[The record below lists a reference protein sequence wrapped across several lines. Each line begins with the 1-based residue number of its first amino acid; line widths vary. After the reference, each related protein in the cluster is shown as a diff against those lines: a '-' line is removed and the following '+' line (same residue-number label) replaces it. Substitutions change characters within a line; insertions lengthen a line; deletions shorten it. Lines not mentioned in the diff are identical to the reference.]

1 MKVKRWIAALL
12 VGALMLCGLPAY
24 AETSWM
30 VPKQAQ
36 KLRYTFGERG
46 FIEQDEQKIQQVL
59 KTLQQVQPK
68 MTEVNPNVGG
78 SKLSELLLIDQDGI
92 DYSYQFDPVNW
103 GKVIWNNYQFWSAD
117 DRLMALEQQL
127 QKRIQEIDPY
137 GRFTWAEEYVC
148 ICLLDNGSRYAVFEE
163 LPENKN
169 LLLERLQNLN
179 VIKGSDEAAL
189 GNRLSGV
196 SEMRIRVVKVPHSDS
211 TTWSYQL
218 YEKGIKVV
226 SYTTNG
232 KGAEEIYLCPN
243 ENLWALKAQM
253 QKTYDATPEKSATW
267 LAIINPDRVTSL
279 TVARSGEQ
287 PVSLTNLAQIGML
300 DLLRSLPVEQAEK
313 KTALWKTPDT
323 EYRITFANG
332 LLYRVQQLKNKLR
345 LWSSDMDFLLEY
357 TLSKENQERLN
368 ERTQFEILRQQSGK
382 TNPETGEPVIQ
393 QDEKPNPDT
402 AKPLIYLY
410 PQQTQKVCVQ
420 LDFDGKLT
428 STYPTYPQDG
438 WTVTAQPDGTLTDE
452 QGRSYRYLFWEGV
465 ADDGWRLENGSFVKA
480 EDARAFLEQSL
491 SRLGLNELEQNDFIS
506 YWLPKLQANEESFV
520 HFAAEQYTD
529 RARLTVS
536 PQPDSVLRVQML
548 MTGVD
553 SSNRRQLSA
562 LPKQQL
568 QGFARKG
575 FTLVEWGGTDL
586 TGFDFKIG

>member
-1 MKVKRWIAALL
+1 MKAKRWIAALL
-12 VGALMLCGLPAY
+12 AGALMLCGLPAY
-24 AETSWM
+24 AAPTWT

-36 KLRYTFGERG
+36 KLRYTAEERG

-68 MTEVNPNVGG
+68 ET
-78 SKLSELLLIDQDGI
+78 KLEQGKDGNTKSELILTERDQTE
-92 DYSYQFDPVNW
+92 YRYQFNSSSW
-103 GKVIWNNYQFWSAD
+103 GKKVRNNYRFWSAD

-127 QKRIQEIDPY
+127 RKRIQEIDPY

-287 PVSLTNLAQIGML
+287 PVSLTNLAQIELL
-300 DLLRSLPVEQAEK
+300 DLLCSLPVEESEK

-357 TLSKENQERLN
+357 TISKENLKRLN
-368 ERTQFEILRQQSGK
+368 ERTQFEILRQQAGK
-382 TNPETGEPVIQ
+382 SNPETGEPVIQ

-402 AKPLIYLY
+402 AKPVIYLY
-410 PQQTQKVCVQ
+410 PQQTQKVRVQ

-491 SRLGLNELEQNDFIS
+491 SCLGLNELEQNDFIS

-553 SSNRRQLSA
+553 SSNRQQLSA

>member
-1 MKVKRWIAALL
+1 MKAKRWIAALL
-12 VGALMLCGLPAY
+12 AGALMLCGLPAY
-24 AETSWM
+24 AESGWM

-36 KLRYTFGERG
+36 KLRYTAEERG

-59 KTLQQVQPK
+59 KTLQQAQPK
-68 MTEVNPNVGG
+68 ET
-78 SKLSELLLIDQDGI
+78 KLEQGKDGNTKSELILTERDQTE
-92 DYSYQFDPVNW
+92 YRYQFNSSSW
-103 GKVIWNNYQFWSAD
+103 GKKVRNNYRFWSAD
-117 DRLMALEQQL
+117 DRLMTLEQQL
-127 QKRIQEIDPY
+127 QKRMQEIDPY

-226 SYTTNG
+226 PYTVTG

-287 PVSLTNLAQIGML
+287 PVSLTNWAQIEL
-300 DLLRSLPVEQAEK
+300 RDLLCSLPVEESEK

-357 TLSKENQERLN
+357 TLSKENLKRLN
-368 ERTQFEILRQQSGK
+368 ERTQFEILRQQAGK
-382 TNPETGEPVIQ
+382 SNPETGEPVIQ

-402 AKPLIYLY
+402 AKPVIYLY
-410 PQQTQKVCVQ
+410 PQQTQKVRVQ

-428 STYPTYPQDG
+428 RTYPTYPQDG

-465 ADDGWRLENGSFVKA
+465 ADDGWRLESGSFVKA

-553 SSNRRQLSA
+553 SSNRQQLSA

-575 FTLVEWGGTDL
+575 FALVEWGGTDL

>member
-12 VGALMLCGLPAY
+12 AGALMLCGLPAY

-59 KTLQQVQPK
+59 KTLQQVQP
-68 MTEVNPNVGG
+68 TET
-78 SKLSELLLIDQDGI
+78 KLEQGKDGNTQSELILTERDQTE
-92 DYSYQFDPVNW
+92 YRYQFNSSSW
-103 GKVIWNNYQFWSAD
+103 GKKVRNNYRFWSAD
-117 DRLMALEQQL
+117 DRLMTLEQQL
-127 QKRIQEIDPY
+127 QKRMQEIDPY

-279 TVARSGEQ
+279 TVVRSGEQ
-287 PVSLTNLAQIGML
+287 PVSLTNLAQIEML
-300 DLLRSLPVEQAEK
+300 DLLCSLPVEQAEK

-368 ERTQFEILRQQSGK
+368 ERTQFEILRQQAGK

-402 AKPLIYLY
+402 AKPVIYLY
-410 PQQTQKVCVQ
+410 PQQTQKVRVQ

-465 ADDGWRLENGSFVKA
+465 ADDAWRLENGSFVKA

-548 MTGVD
+548 MIGVD

-568 QGFARKG
+568 QVFARKG

-586 TGFDFKIG
+586 TGFDVKIG

>member
-1 MKVKRWIAALL
+1 MKAKRWIAALL
-12 VGALMLCGLPAY
+12 AGALMLCGLPAY
-24 AETSWM
+24 AAPTWT

-36 KLRYTFGERG
+36 KLRYTAEERG

-68 MTEVNPNVGG
+68 ET
-78 SKLSELLLIDQDGI
+78 KLEQEKDGNTKSELILTERDQTE
-92 DYSYQFDPVNW
+92 YRYQFNSSSW
-103 GKVIWNNYQFWSAD
+103 GKKVRNNYRFWSAD
-117 DRLMALEQQL
+117 DRLMTLEQQL
-127 QKRIQEIDPY
+127 QKRMQEIDPY

-196 SEMRIRVVKVPHSDS
+196 SEMRIRVVKEPHSDS

-226 SYTTNG
+226 PYTVTG

-287 PVSLTNLAQIGML
+287 PVSLTNLAQIELL
-300 DLLRSLPVEQAEK
+300 DLLCSLPVEESEK

-357 TLSKENQERLN
+357 TLSKENLKRLN
-368 ERTQFEILRQQSGK
+368 ERTQFEILRQQAGK
-382 TNPETGEPVIQ
+382 SNPETGEPVIQ

-402 AKPLIYLY
+402 AKPVIYLY
-410 PQQTQKVCVQ
+410 PQQTQKVRVQ

-465 ADDGWRLENGSFVKA
+465 ADDGWRLESGSFVKA

-553 SSNRRQLSA
+553 SSNRQQLSA

-575 FTLVEWGGTDL
+575 FALVEWGGTDL

>member
-1 MKVKRWIAALL
+1 
-12 VGALMLCGLPAY
+12 
-24 AETSWM
+24 
-30 VPKQAQ
+30 
-36 KLRYTFGERG
+36 
-46 FIEQDEQKIQQVL
+46 
-59 KTLQQVQPK
+59 
-68 MTEVNPNVGG
+68 
-78 SKLSELLLIDQDGI
+78 
-92 DYSYQFDPVNW
+92 
-103 GKVIWNNYQFWSAD
+103 
-117 DRLMALEQQL
+117 
-127 QKRIQEIDPY
+127 
-137 GRFTWAEEYVC
+137 
-148 ICLLDNGSRYAVFEE
+148 
-163 LPENKN
+163 
-169 LLLERLQNLN
+169 
-179 VIKGSDEAAL
+179 
-189 GNRLSGV
+189 
-196 SEMRIRVVKVPHSDS
+196 MRIRVVKVPHSDS

-279 TVARSGEQ
+279 TVVRSGEQ
-287 PVSLTNLAQIGML
+287 PVSLTNLAQIEML
-300 DLLRSLPVEQAEK
+300 DLLCSLPVEQAEK

-368 ERTQFEILRQQSGK
+368 ERTQFEILRQQAGK

-402 AKPLIYLY
+402 AKPVIYLY
-410 PQQTQKVCVQ
+410 PQQTQKVRVQ

-465 ADDGWRLENGSFVKA
+465 ADDAWRLENGSFVKA

>member
-1 MKVKRWIAALL
+1 MKAKRWIAALL
-12 VGALMLCGLPAY
+12 AGALMLCGLPAY
-24 AETSWM
+24 AAPTWT

-36 KLRYTFGERG
+36 KLRYTAEERG
-46 FIEQDEQKIQQVL
+46 FIEWDEQKIQQVL

-68 MTEVNPNVGG
+68 ET
-78 SKLSELLLIDQDGI
+78 KLEQGKDGNTKSELILTERDQTE
-92 DYSYQFDPVNW
+92 YRYQFNSSSW
-103 GKVIWNNYQFWSAD
+103 GKKVRNNYRFWSAD
-117 DRLMALEQQL
+117 DQLMTLEQQL
-127 QKRIQEIDPY
+127 RKRIQEIDPY

-287 PVSLTNLAQIGML
+287 PVSLTNLAQIELL
-300 DLLRSLPVEQAEK
+300 DLLCSLPVEESEK

-357 TLSKENQERLN
+357 TLSKENLKRLN
-368 ERTQFEILRQQSGK
+368 ERTQFEILRKQAGK
-382 TNPETGEPVIQ
+382 SNPETGEPVIQ

-402 AKPLIYLY
+402 AKPVIYLY
-410 PQQTQKVCVQ
+410 PQQTQKVRVQ

-465 ADDGWRLENGSFVKA
+465 ADDGWRLESGSFVKA

-553 SSNRRQLSA
+553 SSNRQQLSA

>member
-12 VGALMLCGLPAY
+12 AGALMLCGLPAY

-59 KTLQQVQPK
+59 KTLQQVQP
-68 MTEVNPNVGG
+68 TET
-78 SKLSELLLIDQDGI
+78 KLEQGKDGNTQSELILTERDQTE
-92 DYSYQFDPVNW
+92 YRYQFNSSSW
-103 GKVIWNNYQFWSAD
+103 GKKVRNNYRFWSAD

-279 TVARSGEQ
+279 TVVRSGEQ
-287 PVSLTNLAQIGML
+287 PVSLTNLAQIEML
-300 DLLRSLPVEQAEK
+300 DLLCSLPVEQAEK

-368 ERTQFEILRQQSGK
+368 ERTQFEILRQQAGK

-402 AKPLIYLY
+402 AKPVIYLY
-410 PQQTQKVCVQ
+410 PQQTQKVRVQ

-568 QGFARKG
+568 QVFARKG

-586 TGFDFKIG
+586 TEFDVKIG

>member
-1 MKVKRWIAALL
+1 MKAKRWIAALL
-12 VGALMLCGLPAY
+12 AGALMLCGLPAY
-24 AETSWM
+24 AAPTWT

-36 KLRYTFGERG
+36 KLRYTAEERG

-68 MTEVNPNVGG
+68 ET
-78 SKLSELLLIDQDGI
+78 KLEQGKDGNTKSELILTERDQTE
-92 DYSYQFDPVNW
+92 YRYQFNSSSW
-103 GKVIWNNYQFWSAD
+103 GKKVRNNYRFWSAD
-117 DRLMALEQQL
+117 DRLMTLEQQL
-127 QKRIQEIDPY
+127 QKRMQEIDPY

-226 SYTTNG
+226 PYTVTG

-287 PVSLTNLAQIGML
+287 PVSLTNLAQIELL
-300 DLLRSLPVEQAEK
+300 DLLCSLPVEESEK

-357 TLSKENQERLN
+357 TLSKENLKRLN
-368 ERTQFEILRQQSGK
+368 ERTQFEILRQQAGK
-382 TNPETGEPVIQ
+382 SNPETGEPVIQ

-402 AKPLIYLY
+402 AKPVIYLY
-410 PQQTQKVCVQ
+410 PQQTQKVRVQ

-465 ADDGWRLENGSFVKA
+465 ADDGWRLESGSFVKA

-553 SSNRRQLSA
+553 SSNRQQLSA

-575 FTLVEWGGTDL
+575 FALVEWGGTDL

>member
-1 MKVKRWIAALL
+1 MKAKRWIAALL
-12 VGALMLCGLPAY
+12 AGALMLCGLPAY
-24 AETSWM
+24 AAPTWT

-36 KLRYTFGERG
+36 KLRYTAEERG

-68 MTEVNPNVGG
+68 ET
-78 SKLSELLLIDQDGI
+78 KLEQGKDGNTKSELILTERDQTE
-92 DYSYQFDPVNW
+92 YRYQFNSSSW
-103 GKVIWNNYQFWSAD
+103 GKKVRNNYRFWSAD
-117 DRLMALEQQL
+117 DRLMTLEQQL
-127 QKRIQEIDPY
+127 QKRMQEIDPY

-226 SYTTNG
+226 PYTITG

-253 QKTYDATPEKSATW
+253 QKTYDATSEKSATW

-287 PVSLTNLAQIGML
+287 PVSLTNLAQIELL
-300 DLLRSLPVEQAEK
+300 DLLCSLPVEGSEK

-357 TLSKENQERLN
+357 TLSKENLKRLN
-368 ERTQFEILRQQSGK
+368 ERTQFEILRKQAGK
-382 TNPETGEPVIQ
+382 SNPETGEPVIQ

-402 AKPLIYLY
+402 AKPVIYLY
-410 PQQTQKVCVQ
+410 PQQTQKVRVQ

-438 WTVTAQPDGTLTDE
+438 WTVSAQPDGTLTDE

-465 ADDGWRLENGSFVKA
+465 ADDGWRLESGSFVKA
-480 EDARAFLEQSL
+480 EDAREFLEQSL

-553 SSNRRQLSA
+553 SSNRQQLSA

>member
-1 MKVKRWIAALL
+1 
-12 VGALMLCGLPAY
+12 
-24 AETSWM
+24 
-30 VPKQAQ
+30 
-36 KLRYTFGERG
+36 
-46 FIEQDEQKIQQVL
+46 
-59 KTLQQVQPK
+59 
-68 MTEVNPNVGG
+68 MT
-78 SKLSELLLIDQDGI
+78 
-92 DYSYQFDPVNW
+92 
-103 GKVIWNNYQFWSAD
+103 
-117 DRLMALEQQL
+117 LEQQL
-127 QKRIQEIDPY
+127 QKRMQEIDPY

-287 PVSLTNLAQIGML
+287 PVSLTNLAQIEML
-300 DLLRSLPVEQAEK
+300 DLLCSLPVEQAEK

-368 ERTQFEILRQQSGK
+368 ERTQFEILRQQAGK

-402 AKPLIYLY
+402 AKPVIYLY
-410 PQQTQKVCVQ
+410 PQQTQKVRVQ

-586 TGFDFKIG
+586 TGFDVKIG

>member
-1 MKVKRWIAALL
+1 MKAKRWIAALL
-12 VGALMLCGLPAY
+12 AGALMLCGLPAY
-24 AETSWM
+24 AESGWM

-36 KLRYTFGERG
+36 KLRYTAEERG

-59 KTLQQVQPK
+59 KTLQQAQPK
-68 MTEVNPNVGG
+68 ET
-78 SKLSELLLIDQDGI
+78 KLEQGKDGNTKSELILTERDQTE
-92 DYSYQFDPVNW
+92 YRYQFNSSSW
-103 GKVIWNNYQFWSAD
+103 GKKVRNNYRFWSAD
-117 DRLMALEQQL
+117 DRLMTLEQQL
-127 QKRIQEIDPY
+127 QKRMQEIDPY

-226 SYTTNG
+226 PYTVTG

-287 PVSLTNLAQIGML
+287 PVSLTNLAQIELL
-300 DLLRSLPVEQAEK
+300 DLLCSLPVEESEK

-357 TLSKENQERLN
+357 TLSKENLKRLN
-368 ERTQFEILRQQSGK
+368 ERTQFEILRQQAGK
-382 TNPETGEPVIQ
+382 SNPETGEPVIQ

-402 AKPLIYLY
+402 AKPVIYLY
-410 PQQTQKVCVQ
+410 PQQTQKVRVQ

-428 STYPTYPQDG
+428 RTYPTYPQDG

-465 ADDGWRLENGSFVKA
+465 ADDGWRLESGSFVKA

-553 SSNRRQLSA
+553 SSNRQQLSA

-575 FTLVEWGGTDL
+575 FALVEWGGTDL

>member
-12 VGALMLCGLPAY
+12 AGALMLCGLPAY

-59 KTLQQVQPK
+59 KTLQQVQP
-68 MTEVNPNVGG
+68 TET
-78 SKLSELLLIDQDGI
+78 KLEQGKDGNTQSELILTERDQTE
-92 DYSYQFDPVNW
+92 YRYQFNSSSW
-103 GKVIWNNYQFWSAD
+103 GKKVRNNYRFWSAD

-279 TVARSGEQ
+279 TVVRSGEQ
-287 PVSLTNLAQIGML
+287 PVSLTNLAQIEML
-300 DLLRSLPVEQAEK
+300 DLLCSLPVEQAEK

-323 EYRITFANG
+323 EYRITFANE

-368 ERTQFEILRQQSGK
+368 ERTQFEILRQQAGK

-402 AKPLIYLY
+402 AKPVIYLY
-410 PQQTQKVCVQ
+410 PQQTQKVRVR

-465 ADDGWRLENGSFVKA
+465 ADDAWRLENGSFVKA

-548 MTGVD
+548 MIGVD

-586 TGFDFKIG
+586 TGFDVKIG

>member
-1 MKVKRWIAALL
+1 MKAKRWIAALL
-12 VGALMLCGLPAY
+12 AGALMLCGLPAY
-24 AETSWM
+24 AAPTWT

-36 KLRYTFGERG
+36 KLRYTAEERG

-68 MTEVNPNVGG
+68 ET
-78 SKLSELLLIDQDGI
+78 KLEQEKDGNTKSELILTERDQTE
-92 DYSYQFDPVNW
+92 YRYQFNSSSW
-103 GKVIWNNYQFWSAD
+103 GKKVRNNYRFWSAD
-117 DRLMALEQQL
+117 DRLMTLEQQL
-127 QKRIQEIDPY
+127 QKRMQEIDPY

-226 SYTTNG
+226 PYTVTG

-287 PVSLTNLAQIGML
+287 PVSLTNLAQIELL
-300 DLLRSLPVEQAEK
+300 DLLCSLPVEESEK

-357 TLSKENQERLN
+357 TLSKENLKRLN
-368 ERTQFEILRQQSGK
+368 ERTQFEILRQQAGK
-382 TNPETGEPVIQ
+382 SNPETGEPVIQ

-402 AKPLIYLY
+402 AKPVIYLY
-410 PQQTQKVCVQ
+410 PQQTQKVRVQ

-465 ADDGWRLENGSFVKA
+465 ADDGWRLESGSFVKA

-553 SSNRRQLSA
+553 SSNRQQLSA

-575 FTLVEWGGTDL
+575 FALVEWGGTDL

>member
-1 MKVKRWIAALL
+1 MKAKRWIAALL
-12 VGALMLCGLPAY
+12 AGALMLCGLPAY
-24 AETSWM
+24 AAPTWT

-36 KLRYTFGERG
+36 KLRYTAEERG

-68 MTEVNPNVGG
+68 ET
-78 SKLSELLLIDQDGI
+78 KLEQGKDGNTKSELILTERDQTE
-92 DYSYQFDPVNW
+92 YRYQFNSSSW
-103 GKVIWNNYQFWSAD
+103 GKKVRNNYRFWSAD
-117 DRLMALEQQL
+117 DRLMTLEQQL
-127 QKRIQEIDPY
+127 QKRMQEIDPY

-226 SYTTNG
+226 PYTVTG

-253 QKTYDATPEKSATW
+253 QKTYDATSEKSATW

-287 PVSLTNLAQIGML
+287 PVSLTNLAQIELL
-300 DLLRSLPVEQAEK
+300 DLLCSLPVEESEK

-357 TLSKENQERLN
+357 TLSKENLKRLN
-368 ERTQFEILRQQSGK
+368 ERTQFEILRQQAGK
-382 TNPETGEPVIQ
+382 SNPETGEPVIQ

-402 AKPLIYLY
+402 AKPVIYLY
-410 PQQTQKVCVQ
+410 PQQTQKVRVQ

-465 ADDGWRLENGSFVKA
+465 ADDGWRLESGSFVKA

-529 RARLTVS
+529 RARLTVI

-553 SSNRRQLSA
+553 SSNRQQLSA

>member
-1 MKVKRWIAALL
+1 
-12 VGALMLCGLPAY
+12 
-24 AETSWM
+24 
-30 VPKQAQ
+30 
-36 KLRYTFGERG
+36 
-46 FIEQDEQKIQQVL
+46 
-59 KTLQQVQPK
+59 
-68 MTEVNPNVGG
+68 
-78 SKLSELLLIDQDGI
+78 
-92 DYSYQFDPVNW
+92 
-103 GKVIWNNYQFWSAD
+103 
-117 DRLMALEQQL
+117 
-127 QKRIQEIDPY
+127 
-137 GRFTWAEEYVC
+137 EEYVC

-279 TVARSGEQ
+279 TVVRSGEQ
-287 PVSLTNLAQIGML
+287 PVSLTNLAQIEML
-300 DLLRSLPVEQAEK
+300 DLLCSLPVEQAEK

-368 ERTQFEILRQQSGK
+368 ERTQFEILRQQAGK

-402 AKPLIYLY
+402 AKPVIYLY
-410 PQQTQKVCVQ
+410 PQQTQKVRVQ

-465 ADDGWRLENGSFVKA
+465 ADDAWRLENGSFVKA

-548 MTGVD
+548 MIGVD

-568 QGFARKG
+568 QVFARKG

-586 TGFDFKIG
+586 TGFDVKIG

>member
-1 MKVKRWIAALL
+1 
-12 VGALMLCGLPAY
+12 
-24 AETSWM
+24 
-30 VPKQAQ
+30 
-36 KLRYTFGERG
+36 
-46 FIEQDEQKIQQVL
+46 
-59 KTLQQVQPK
+59 
-68 MTEVNPNVGG
+68 
-78 SKLSELLLIDQDGI
+78 
-92 DYSYQFDPVNW
+92 
-103 GKVIWNNYQFWSAD
+103 
-117 DRLMALEQQL
+117 
-127 QKRIQEIDPY
+127 
-137 GRFTWAEEYVC
+137 
-148 ICLLDNGSRYAVFEE
+148 
-163 LPENKN
+163 
-169 LLLERLQNLN
+169 
-179 VIKGSDEAAL
+179 
-189 GNRLSGV
+189 
-196 SEMRIRVVKVPHSDS
+196 MRIRVVKVPHSDS

-287 PVSLTNLAQIGML
+287 PISLTNLAQIEML
-300 DLLRSLPVEQAEK
+300 DLLCSLPVEQAEK

-368 ERTQFEILRQQSGK
+368 ERTQFEILRQQAGK

-402 AKPLIYLY
+402 AKPVIYLY
-410 PQQTQKVCVQ
+410 PQQTQKVRVQ

-465 ADDGWRLENGSFVKA
+465 ADDSWRLENGSFVKA

-506 YWLPKLQANEESFV
+506 YWLPKLQANEERFV

-548 MTGVD
+548 MTRVD

>member
-1 MKVKRWIAALL
+1 MKAKRWIAALL
-12 VGALMLCGLPAY
+12 AGALMLCGLPAY
-24 AETSWM
+24 AAPTWT

-36 KLRYTFGERG
+36 KLRYTAEERG

-68 MTEVNPNVGG
+68 MTEVNSAMGG
-78 SKLSELLLIDQDGI
+78 SKLSDLLLVDQDGI

-127 QKRIQEIDPY
+127 QKRMQEIDPY

-196 SEMRIRVVKVPHSDS
+196 SEMRIQVEDPFSDS
-211 TTWSYQL
+211 ITWSYQL

-226 SYTTNG
+226 PYTVTG
-232 KGAEEIYLCPN
+232 KGAEEIYLCSN
-243 ENLWALKAQM
+243 ENLWSLKAQM

-332 LLYRVQQLKNKLR
+332 LLYRVQQLNNKLR

-357 TLSKENQERLN
+357 TLSKENQEQLN
-368 ERTQFEILRQQSGK
+368 EETQTQIRY
-382 TNPETGEPVIQ
+382 Q
-393 QDEKPNPDT
+393 QDGFEKPNPDT
-402 AKPLIYLY
+402 AKPVIYLY
-410 PQQTQKVCVQ
+410 PQQTQKVRVQ

-438 WTVTAQPDGTLTDE
+438 WTMTAQPDGTLTDE

-465 ADDGWRLENGSFVKA
+465 ADDGWRLESGSFVKA

-548 MTGVD
+548 MTRVD

>member
-12 VGALMLCGLPAY
+12 AGALMLCGLPAY

-59 KTLQQVQPK
+59 KTLQQVQP
-68 MTEVNPNVGG
+68 TET
-78 SKLSELLLIDQDGI
+78 KLEQGKDGNTQSELILTERDQTE
-92 DYSYQFDPVNW
+92 YRYQFNSSSW
-103 GKVIWNNYQFWSAD
+103 GKKVRNNYRFWSAD
-117 DRLMALEQQL
+117 DRLMTLEQQL
-127 QKRIQEIDPY
+127 QKRMQEIDPY

-279 TVARSGEQ
+279 TVVRSGEQ
-287 PVSLTNLAQIGML
+287 PVSLTNLAQIEML
-300 DLLRSLPVEQAEK
+300 DLLCSLPVEQAEK

-368 ERTQFEILRQQSGK
+368 ERTQFEILRQQAGK

-402 AKPLIYLY
+402 AKPVIYLY
-410 PQQTQKVCVQ
+410 PQQTQKVRVQ

-428 STYPTYPQDG
+428 STYPTYPQEG
-438 WTVTAQPDGTLTDE
+438 WNVTAQPDGTLTDE

-465 ADDGWRLENGSFVKA
+465 ADDAWRLENGSFVKA

-548 MTGVD
+548 MIGVD

-568 QGFARKG
+568 QVFARKG

-586 TGFDFKIG
+586 TGFDVKIG

>member
-12 VGALMLCGLPAY
+12 AGALMLCGLPAY

-68 MTEVNPNVGG
+68 ET
-78 SKLSELLLIDQDGI
+78 KLEQGKDGNTKSELILTERDQTE
-92 DYSYQFDPVNW
+92 YRYQFNSSSW
-103 GKVIWNNYQFWSAD
+103 GKKVRNNYRFWSAD
-117 DRLMALEQQL
+117 DRLMTLEQQL
-127 QKRIQEIDPY
+127 QKRMQEIDPY

-279 TVARSGEQ
+279 TVVRSGEQ
-287 PVSLTNLAQIGML
+287 PVSLTNLAQIEML
-300 DLLRSLPVEQAEK
+300 DLLCSLPVEQAEK

-368 ERTQFEILRQQSGK
+368 ERTQFEILRQQAGK

-402 AKPLIYLY
+402 AKPVIYLY
-410 PQQTQKVCVQ
+410 PQQTQKVRVQ

-465 ADDGWRLENGSFVKA
+465 ADDAWRLENGSFVKA

-548 MTGVD
+548 MIGVD

-568 QGFARKG
+568 QVFARKG

-586 TGFDFKIG
+586 TGFDVKIG

>member
-1 MKVKRWIAALL
+1 MKAKRWIAALL
-12 VGALMLCGLPAY
+12 AGALMLCGLPAY
-24 AETSWM
+24 AAPTWT

-46 FIEQDEQKIQQVL
+46 FIEQDEQKIQQML
-59 KTLQQVQPK
+59 KTLQQMQP
-68 MTEVNPNVGG
+68 TET
-78 SKLSELLLIDQDGI
+78 KLEQGKDGNTQSELILTERDQTE
-92 DYSYQFDPVNW
+92 YRYQFNSSSW
-103 GKVIWNNYQFWSAD
+103 GKKVRNNYRFWSAD

-332 LLYRVQQLKNKLR
+332 LLYRVQQLKNKLL

-402 AKPLIYLY
+402 AKPVIYLY
-410 PQQTQKVCVQ
+410 PQQTQKVRVQ

-465 ADDGWRLENGSFVKA
+465 ADDSWRLENGSFVKA

-586 TGFDFKIG
+586 TEFDFKIG

>member
-1 MKVKRWIAALL
+1 MKAKRWIAALL
-12 VGALMLCGLPAY
+12 AGALMLCGLPAY
-24 AETSWM
+24 AAPTWT

-36 KLRYTFGERG
+36 KLRYTAEERG

-68 MTEVNPNVGG
+68 ET
-78 SKLSELLLIDQDGI
+78 KLEQGKDGNTKSELILTERDQTE
-92 DYSYQFDPVNW
+92 YRYQFNSSSW
-103 GKVIWNNYQFWSAD
+103 GKKVRNNYRFWSAD
-117 DRLMALEQQL
+117 DRLMTLEQQL
-127 QKRIQEIDPY
+127 QKRMQEIDPY

-226 SYTTNG
+226 PYTVTG

-253 QKTYDATPEKSATW
+253 QKTYDATSEKSATW

-287 PVSLTNLAQIGML
+287 PVSLTNLAQIELL
-300 DLLRSLPVEQAEK
+300 DLLCSLPVEESEK

-357 TLSKENQERLN
+357 TLSKENLKRLN
-368 ERTQFEILRQQSGK
+368 ERTQFEILRQQAGK
-382 TNPETGEPVIQ
+382 SNPETGEPVIQ

-402 AKPLIYLY
+402 AKPVIYLY
-410 PQQTQKVCVQ
+410 PQQTQKVRVQ

-465 ADDGWRLENGSFVKA
+465 ADDGWRLESGSFVKA

-553 SSNRRQLSA
+553 SSNRQQLSA

>member
-1 MKVKRWIAALL
+1 MKAKRWIAALL
-12 VGALMLCGLPAY
+12 AGALMLCGLPAY
-24 AETSWM
+24 AAPTWT

-46 FIEQDEQKIQQVL
+46 FIEQDEQKIQQML
-59 KTLQQVQPK
+59 KTLQQMQP
-68 MTEVNPNVGG
+68 TET
-78 SKLSELLLIDQDGI
+78 KLEQGKDGNTQSELILTERDQTE
-92 DYSYQFDPVNW
+92 YRYQFNSSSW
-103 GKVIWNNYQFWSAD
+103 GKKVRNNYRFWSAD

-232 KGAEEIYLCPN
+232 KGAEEIYLCQN

-267 LAIINPDRVTSL
+267 FAIINPDRVTSL
-279 TVARSGEQ
+279 TIAHNGEQ
-287 PVSLTNLAQIGML
+287 PVSLTNMAQIGML
-300 DLLRSLPVEQAEK
+300 DLLCSLPVEQAEK

-402 AKPLIYLY
+402 AKPVIYLY
-410 PQQTQKVCVQ
+410 PQQTQKVRVQ

-465 ADDGWRLENGSFVKA
+465 ADDSWRLENGSFVKA

-548 MTGVD
+548 MTRVD

>member
-1 MKVKRWIAALL
+1 MKAKRWIAALL
-12 VGALMLCGLPAY
+12 AGALMLCGLPVY
-24 AETSWM
+24 AAPTWT

-59 KTLQQVQPK
+59 KTLQQMQP
-68 MTEVNPNVGG
+68 TET
-78 SKLSELLLIDQDGI
+78 KLEQGKDGNTQSELTLTERNQTE
-92 DYSYQFDPVNW
+92 YRYQFNPSSW
-103 GKVIWNNYQFWSAD
+103 GKKVRNNYRFWSAD
-117 DRLMALEQQL
+117 DWLMALEQQL

-232 KGAEEIYLCPN
+232 KGAEEIYLCQN

-410 PQQTQKVCVQ
+410 PQQTQKVRVQ

-465 ADDGWRLENGSFVKA
+465 ADDSWRLENGSFVKA

>member
-1 MKVKRWIAALL
+1 MKAKRWIAALL
-12 VGALMLCGLPAY
+12 AGALMLCGLPAY
-24 AETSWM
+24 AESGWT

-36 KLRYTFGERG
+36 KLRYTAEERG

-59 KTLQQVQPK
+59 KTLQQAQPK
-68 MTEVNPNVGG
+68 ET
-78 SKLSELLLIDQDGI
+78 KLEQGKDGNTKSELILTERDQTEHR
-92 DYSYQFDPVNW
+92 YQFNSSSW
-103 GKVIWNNYQFWSAD
+103 GKKVRNNYRFWSAD
-117 DRLMALEQQL
+117 DRLMTMEQQL
-127 QKRIQEIDPY
+127 QKRMQEIDPY

-189 GNRLSGV
+189 GNRLNGV

-218 YEKGIKVV
+218 YEKGVKVV
-226 SYTTNG
+226 SYTANG
-232 KGAEEIYLCPN
+232 KGAEEFYLCPN

-253 QKTYDATPEKSATW
+253 QKTYDATPEKAATW

-287 PVSLTNLAQIGML
+287 PVSLTNMAQIELL
-300 DLLRSLPVEQAEK
+300 DLLCSLPVEQAEK

-368 ERTQFEILRQQSGK
+368 ERTQFEILRKQAGK
-382 TNPETGEPVIQ
+382 SNPETGEPVIQ

-402 AKPLIYLY
+402 AKPVIYLY
-410 PQQTQKVCVQ
+410 PQQTQKIRVQ

-465 ADDGWRLENGSFVKA
+465 ADDVWKLESGSFVKA
-480 EDARAFLEQSL
+480 EDARHFLEQSL
-491 SRLGLNELEQNDFIS
+491 SQLGLNDLEQNDFIS

-548 MTGVD
+548 MTRVD
-553 SSNRRQLSA
+553 SSNRQQLSA

-568 QGFARKG
+568 PGFVRQG

-586 TGFDFKIG
+586 TGFDVKIG